1 MLATLLG
8 GLCSRNIPQKI
19 RFKLQFM
26 GPAGS
31 MQQLFFLGRV
41 ASHSFQIGEG
51 NVTRR

>member
-31 MQQLFFLGRV
+31 MQPLFLGSV

>member
-26 GPAGS
+26 GLGGLYAAT
-31 MQQLFFLGRV
+31 LFLGRV